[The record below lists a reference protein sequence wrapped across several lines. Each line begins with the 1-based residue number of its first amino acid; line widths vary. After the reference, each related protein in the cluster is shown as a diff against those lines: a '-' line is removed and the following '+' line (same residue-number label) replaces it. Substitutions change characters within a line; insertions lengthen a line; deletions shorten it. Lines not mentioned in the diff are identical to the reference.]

1 MEMLLAGWDG
11 GGTGTTVVCMNPDG
25 AVLARKRFGPLNLNG
40 AETGAVARTVRDC
53 LSWMGGYGECVSL
66 CVGAAGVSNANAAAL
81 LRRMLEQSGYGG
93 RLTLAGDHEIALHGA
108 VGGVGAVVIAGTGS
122 ICCGRDAQGQTARAG
137 GGGHLIDDGGS
148 GYAIG
153 RDVLS
158 AVLRARDGRGP
169 TTLLENAVAEELG
182 GASRESIVSYVY
194 QEKRQKAD
202 IARFARLLA
211 PASEAGDAAAQ
222 EIAGRAAQEL
232 YALLAAVLA
241 RLELPSADVA
251 LMGSVLEKC
260 APVRARTE
268 KLIGAGLPAAR
279 VIAPRAD
286 AAQGAAMIAKQR
298 WEEQC
303 HGGYAG

>member
-1 MEMLLAGWDG
+1 MKMLLAGWDG
-11 GGTGTTVVCMNPDG
+11 GGTGTTVVCTEPDG
-25 AVLARKRFGPLNLNG
+25 TPLARKRFGPLNLNG
-40 AETGAVARTVRDC
+40 AETEAVARTVREC
-53 LSWMGGYGECVSL
+53 LDWMGGYGECVSL

-81 LRRMLEQSGYGG
+81 LRRMLAQGGYGG
-93 RLTLAGDHEIALHGA
+93 QLVLAGDHEIALHGA

-122 ICCGRDAQGQTARAG
+122 ICYGRNAQGQTARAG

-158 AVLRARDGRGP
+158 AVLRALDGRGP
-169 TTLLENAVAEELG
+169 ATLLEDAVAAELG
-182 GASRESIVSYVY
+182 GASRESIVGYVY

-211 PASEAGDAAAQ
+211 PAAEAGDAAAR

-232 YALLAAVLA
+232 YALLSAVLT
-241 RLELPSADVA
+241 RLKLPGADVA

-260 APVRARTE
+260 APVRAGVE
-268 KLIGAGLPAAR
+268 ALIDAGLPAAR
-279 VIAPRAD
+279 VIVPRAD
-286 AAQGAAMIAKQR
+286 AAQGAALIAKQR
-298 WEEQC
+298 WEEQY
-303 HGGYAG
+303 HG